1 MVPSF
6 KGKSFTLRLFSTEI
20 SRDKLP
26 ESIKSAIQ
34 KDIRDAV
41 IRICTEKEP
50 KESTIIQNNQTEIS
64 IGKSHE
70 SGLVLIIS
78 AQKTWTTTKRYTT
91 PKSPG
96 KEKTQLNPKARY
108 EITVRVKPE
117 ARRKRKHSETVQGS
131 PGPSAQSADSA
142 TAETPSKKTQC
153 QIM

>member
-20 SRDKLP
+20 SRDKLS

-64 IGKSHE
+64 IGKSH
-70 SGLVLIIS
+70 
-78 AQKTWTTTKRYTT
+78 
-91 PKSPG
+91 
-96 KEKTQLNPKARY
+96 
-108 EITVRVKPE
+108 
-117 ARRKRKHSETVQGS
+117 
-131 PGPSAQSADSA
+131 
-142 TAETPSKKTQC
+142 
-153 QIM
+153 

>member
-20 SRDKLP
+20 SRDKLS

-70 SGLVLIIS
+70 SGLFSYYFSTKNMDNNEKVHDPKESRKGENS
-78 AQKTWTTTKRYTT
+78 AQ
-91 PKSPG
+91 
-96 KEKTQLNPKARY
+96 
-108 EITVRVKPE
+108 PE
-117 ARRKRKHSETVQGS
+117 
-131 PGPSAQSADSA
+131 
-142 TAETPSKKTQC
+142 SK
-153 QIM
+153 I